1 MTLLSGLL
9 QERGCCRCFT
19 IAVFSINLLTLVPG
33 HIKAF
38 TEDYTHILCW
48 SICPTKQLKCHCEIY
63 LIVKY
68 KIQQFW
74 FLNQVLRCQD
84 ADSRLKWETGETRA
98 ARTGQSTKCSENKR
112 FPGLLPI
119 AWRFKIP
126 SWNKEKR
133 TRKRLPKYKKEK
145 TMPLLLI
152 QTSSGMV
159 KYHTFPLLFWTL
171 SLRGDWNKFPFPFKR
186 KEKIVMNFERDNSL
200 I

>member
-1 MTLLSGLL
+1 MFYNSCVLYKPVNFSSRAYKSIYRRLYPYLVLVNFSNK
-9 QERGCCRCFT
+9 T
-19 IAVFSINLLTLVPG
+19 II
-33 HIKAF
+33 
-38 TEDYTHILCW
+38 
-48 SICPTKQLKCHCEIY
+48 KCHCEIY

-152 QTSSGMV
+152 QTSSGME